1 MTLKISCTGNWSFE
15 MKLKLLGGLLAATLC
30 LPAVTQAGTVSVDW
44 QEPEKF
50 RDVKPANESKKRF
63 RERTLT
69 LLEEHFSELAEQLP
83 ADYELVLKVTDLDLA
98 GNVEFG
104 RTQPIRI
111 VRQIFIPSIDFEYE
125 LLDAQK
131 QMLQS
136 AEVELKDMNFLSHVR
151 SRYNNESLGYEK
163 RMLDDWFKSTFKS
176 YLPTK

>member
-1 MTLKISCTGNWSFE
+1 
-15 MKLKLLGGLLAATLC
+15 MKLKLIGGVLAASLC
-30 LPAVTQAGTVSVDW
+30 LPLIAQAGTVSVDW

-50 RDVKPANESKKRF
+50 RDIKPANESKKRF

-69 LLEEHFSELAEQLP
+69 SLEKHFSELAEKLP
-83 ADYELVLKVTDLDLA
+83 ADHELVIKVTDLDLA

-111 VRQIFIPSIDFEYE
+111 VRQIFIPSIDFEYQ
-125 LLDAQK
+125 LFDGKK

-136 AEVELKDMNFLSHVR
+136 ATIELKDMNFLSHVK
-151 SRYNNESLGYEK
+151 SRYSNESLGHEK
-163 RMLDDWFKSTFKS
+163 RMLDDWFKSTFKA